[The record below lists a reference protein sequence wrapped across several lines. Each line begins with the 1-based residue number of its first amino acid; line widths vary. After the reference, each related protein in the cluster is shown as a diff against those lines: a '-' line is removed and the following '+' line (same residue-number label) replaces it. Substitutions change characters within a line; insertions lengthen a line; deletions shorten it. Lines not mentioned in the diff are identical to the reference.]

1 MISGVWDPD
10 QFLFFWCS
18 SCTCH
23 SFIHVLNRKSHAGG
37 QILQAAVCGWWG
49 VARSGFRPRGRW
61 GRYVVANLARVRY
74 RRTDRDQAGASPCS
88 CLEASSAR
96 TYVLRRTDGSTN
108 KPFLYKEREPLK
120 VGTTSNLRF
129 LKSTPSVWTPA
140 ADAMLYFAVIL
151 ISLGAVLIILAI
163 LVITKRIKLW
173 V

>member
-1 MISGVWDPD
+1 MAVDKFYKKPY
-10 QFLFFWCS
+10 
-18 SCTCH
+18 
-23 SFIHVLNRKSHAGG
+23 VAGG
-37 QILQAAVCGWWG
+37 ALLALASALVAGGGVMLSQISHE
-49 VARSGFRPRGRW
+49 SGT
-61 GRYVVANLARVRY
+61 VEAI
-74 RRTDRDQAGASPCS
+74 
-88 CLEASSAR
+88 ASSAR

-140 ADAMLYFAVIL
+140 ADVMLYFAVIL